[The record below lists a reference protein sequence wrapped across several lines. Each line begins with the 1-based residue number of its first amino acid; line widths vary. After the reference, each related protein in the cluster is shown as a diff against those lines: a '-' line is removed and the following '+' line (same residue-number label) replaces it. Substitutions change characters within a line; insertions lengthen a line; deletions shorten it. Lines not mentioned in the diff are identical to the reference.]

1 MNQSIGQQIK
11 ELRLQNNLTLKDVSQ
26 ATHLSIGFLSQLERG
41 LTDVA
46 TDSLSAIARSLGVE
60 ASYFFTAA
68 RPHHPHIL
76 RSYEKEVYQVDPG
89 RFIHYHLTP
98 RAANLALLPRLIE
111 ILPLDSEEPIAP
123 YPHAGEEFVHV
134 LEGTLTLFLDDER
147 QELFP
152 GDSAHYPSTIP
163 HNWANYT
170 SKMVRLLV
178 VSQPNAADTT
188 AAKKARK

>member
-1 MNQSIGQQIK
+1 MTLSIGQQIK

-26 ATHLSIGFLSQLERG
+26 ATRLSIGFLSQLERG

-46 TDSLSAIARSLGVE
+46 TDSLSAIAQTLGVE
-60 ASYFFTAA
+60 PSYFFAVA
-68 RPHHPHIL
+68 RQQHPHIL
-76 RSYEKEVYQVDPG
+76 RSYEKSVFLVDTG

-98 RAANLALLPRLIE
+98 RAANLTLLPRLIE

-134 LEGTLTLFLDDER
+134 LEGTLTLFLNEER

-170 SKMVRLLV
+170 NKMVRLLV
-178 VSQPNAADTT
+178 VSHPDASDTT
-188 AAKKARK
+188 AAKKGRK

>member
-1 MNQSIGQQIK
+1 MNKSIGQQIK
-11 ELRLQNNLTLKDVSQ
+11 ELRQQHKMTLKEVSQ

-46 TDSLSAIARSLGVE
+46 TDSLAAIADVLGVE
-60 ASYFFTAA
+60 LASFFQAA
-68 RPHHPHIL
+68 RQQHPHIL
-76 RSYEKEVYQVDPG
+76 RSYEKELFQVDTG

-98 RAANLALLPRLIE
+98 RAANLTLLPRLIE
-111 ILPLDSEEPIAP
+111 ILPLDCEEPIVP

-134 LEGTLTLFLDDER
+134 LEGTLTLFLDKER

-170 SKMVRLLV
+170 NKMVRLLV
-178 VSQPNAADTT
+178 VSQPD
-188 AAKKARK
+188 RL

>member
-1 MNQSIGQQIK
+1 MSKSIGQQIK
-11 ELRLQNNLTLKDVSQ
+11 ELRLQGNLTLKDVSQ

-46 TDSLSAIARSLGVE
+46 TDSLSAIARALGVE

-68 RPHHPHIL
+68 RQQHPHIL
-76 RSYEKEVYQVDPG
+76 RSYEKELFQVDTG

-98 RAANLALLPRLIE
+98 RNANLALLPRLIE
-111 ILPLDSEEPIAP
+111 ILPLDCEEPIAP
-123 YPHAGEEFVHV
+123 YPHTGEEFVHV

-147 QELFP
+147 QELYP

-170 SKMVRLLV
+170 NKMVRLLV
-178 VSQPNAADTT
+178 VSQPGTIET
-188 AAKKARK
+188 AASKKARK

>member
-26 ATHLSIGFLSQLERG
+26 TTHLSIGFLSQLERG

-60 ASYFFTAA
+60 VSYFFTAT
-68 RPHHPHIL
+68 RPQHPHIL

-98 RAANLALLPRLIE
+98 RTANLALLPRLIE

-178 VSQPNAADTT
+178 VSQPDASDTT
-188 AAKKARK
+188 AAKKGRK

>member
-1 MNQSIGQQIK
+1 MNNLIGQQIK
-11 ELRLQNNLTLKDVSQ
+11 ELRQQHKLTLKEVSQ

-46 TDSLSAIARSLGVE
+46 IDSLAAIAEVLGVE
-60 ASYFFTAA
+60 LASFFQVS
-68 RPHHPHIL
+68 RKHHPHIL
-76 RSYEKEVYQVDPG
+76 RSYEKEVCRVDAG
-89 RFIHYHLTP
+89 RFIHYHLTTGT
-98 RAANLALLPRLIE
+98 ANLSLLPRLIE
-111 ILPLDSEEPIAP
+111 ILPLDSDEPIAP

-134 LEGTLTLFLDDER
+134 LEGTLTLFLNDER

-170 SKMVRLLV
+170 NKMVRLLV
-178 VSQPNAADTT
+178 VSQPG
-188 AAKKARK
+188 RP